1 MNSDESV
8 KLIKLNRIIPVCEGA
23 VEAAKDCRDVYF
35 FEEGIRRG
43 GAGEGFLFDL
53 SKAGF
58 SGKYHLRAIENGLSS
73 RRPLSRSYINTALT
87 KRACSRSSLLRRID
101 RGGKQKAHR
110 RSDGLLG
117 CRAVA
122 RKAKEMIKSG
132 NVYLNGKV
140 VSKAGLLASDCDIIE
155 YKGESERYV
164 SRGGLKLEK
173 AVEVFKLDLSGYL
186 CIDIG
191 ASTGGF
197 TDCMLQNGAKK
208 STLSIPATVSFRR
221 NLSPTPAL
229 SISKDKFQIHNGK
242 EIPERADFASADVS
256 FISLKY
262 ILPALSPLLKDGGSA
277 VCLIKPQF
285 EAGRE
290 NVGKK
295 GVVKDPRVHIKVI
308 KNVCSYAV
316 QAGFSV
322 SALDFPLSKDRR
334 AI

>member
-1 MNSDESV
+1 MEE
-8 KLIKLNRIIPVCEGA
+8 NR
-23 VEAAKDCRDVYF
+23 K
-35 FEEGIRRG
+35 
-43 GAGEGFLFDL
+43 
-53 SKAGF
+53 
-58 SGKYHLRAIENGLSS
+58 
-73 RRPLSRSYINTALT
+73 
-87 KRACSRSSLLRRID
+87 RID
-101 RGGKQKAHR
+101 ALMV
-110 RSDGLLG
+110 SLG
-117 CRAVA
+117 VA
-122 RKAKEMIKSG
+122 PSREKAKEMIKSG

-140 VSKAGLLASDCDIIE
+140 VSKAGLLANDCDIIE

-208 STLSIPATVSFRR
+208 VYAVDSGSGQ
-221 NLSPTPAL
+221 LSPKLKSDPRVVDLEKTNFRY
-229 SISKDKFQIHNGK
+229 ITEK

-290 NVGKK
+290 KVGKN
-295 GVVKDPRVHIKVI
+295 GVVRDPATHCEVLH
-308 KNVCSYAV
+308 NAMGYA
-316 QAGFSV
+316 AANGFAV
-322 SALDFPLSKDRR
+322 RGLDFSPVKGPEGNIEYLMFVQKSDEPAVLDDSVAKQVVEASHSTLDR
-334 AI
+334 

>member
-1 MNSDESV
+1 MVSLGV
-8 KLIKLNRIIPVCEGA
+8 AP
-23 VEAAKDCRDVYF
+23 
-35 FEEGIRRG
+35 
-43 GAGEGFLFDL
+43 
-53 SKAGF
+53 
-58 SGKYHLRAIENGLSS
+58 S
-73 RRPLSRSYINTALT
+73 RE
-87 KRACSRSSLLRRID
+87 
-101 RGGKQKAHR
+101 
-110 RSDGLLG
+110 
-117 CRAVA
+117 
-122 RKAKEMIKSG
+122 KAKEMIKSG

-140 VSKAGLLASDCDIIE
+140 VSKAGLLANDCDIIE

-173 AVEVFKLDLSGYL
+173 AVDVFKLDLNGYL

-208 STLSIPATVSFRR
+208 VYAVDSGSGQ
-221 NLSPTPAL
+221 LSPKLKSDPRVVDLEKTNFRY
-229 SISKDKFQIHNGK
+229 ITEK

-290 NVGKK
+290 NCIVW
-295 GVVKDPRVHIKVI
+295 
-308 KNVCSYAV
+308 
-316 QAGFSV
+316 
-322 SALDFPLSKDRR
+322 
-334 AI
+334 

>member
-1 MNSDESV
+1 MEE
-8 KLIKLNRIIPVCEGA
+8 NR
-23 VEAAKDCRDVYF
+23 K
-35 FEEGIRRG
+35 
-43 GAGEGFLFDL
+43 
-53 SKAGF
+53 
-58 SGKYHLRAIENGLSS
+58 
-73 RRPLSRSYINTALT
+73 
-87 KRACSRSSLLRRID
+87 RID
-101 RGGKQKAHR
+101 ALMV
-110 RSDGLLG
+110 SLG
-117 CRAVA
+117 VA
-122 RKAKEMIKSG
+122 PSREKAKEMIKSG

-173 AVEVFKLDLSGYL
+173 AVDVFKLDLSGYL

-208 STLSIPATVSFRR
+208 VYAVDSGSGQ
-221 NLSPTPAL
+221 LSPKL
-229 SISKDKFQIHNGK
+229 KFDHRVIDLEKTNFRYITEK

-322 SALDFPLSKDRR
+322 SALDFSPVKGPEGNIEYLVYLKKAEVQTPSAPDIAGVVGAAHARFK
-334 AI
+334 AGE